1 MPERFTET
9 LRTTSELG
17 WSHAVQHRFV
27 NELFAGAVPDAVM
40 ARYLIQDHRF
50 LDSFLVLLG
59 AALASA
65 DTFAARLRFGRFI
78 GMVSAEENTYFLR
91 AFEALGVTK
100 ARRAADPDTQPTI
113 GFKAIM
119 REAADT
125 RTYAAALSVLVV
137 AEWLYLDWASRA
149 PHPLPNNFVH
159 AEWITLHDN
168 PNFRGFV
175 DFLRTELDRV
185 GPEHEDLCRDLFSRA
200 VALEPP
206 FSKPP
211 IRPEFLLRTSAP
223 RRREQTAPGKLTV
236 PTDQAVKAA
245 IAAFA
250 GPMVR
255 NRLFPAEG
263 LRTIGPPQ
271 HVRRGGWR
279 AALVR
284 GRLAANGDLRRRSD
298 RLAAAHSAQA
308 TRTVSQSGPRDTAAR
323 TKVRRLVWGFSCQ
336 VVIFGF
342 LAILCSERECR
353 SSSRRLRS
361 GSWSARK
368 GSRDRNA

>member
-9 LRTTSELG
+9 LRAASEAC

-59 AALASA
+59 AAIASA

-91 AFEALGVTK
+91 AFEALDVTE

-125 RTYAAALSVLVV
+125 RSYAAALSVLVV

-149 PHPLPNNFVH
+149 PQPLPTNFVH

-168 PNFRGFV
+168 PGFRGFV
-175 DFLRTELDRV
+175 DFLRTELSARRT
-185 GPEHEDLCRDLFSRA
+185 HIYAATSFRALSRA
-200 VALEPP
+200 NSP
-206 FSKPP
+206 FSKPR
-211 IRPEFLLRTSAP
+211 IRPVSLLKTSA
-223 RRREQTAPGKLTV
+223 R
-236 PTDQAVKAA
+236 
-245 IAAFA
+245 
-250 GPMVR
+250 
-255 NRLFPAEG
+255 
-263 LRTIGPPQ
+263 
-271 HVRRGGWR
+271 
-279 AALVR
+279 
-284 GRLAANGDLRRRSD
+284 LRRD
-298 RLAAAHSAQA
+298 KPHL
-308 TRTVSQSGPRDTAAR
+308 G
-323 TKVRRLVWGFSCQ
+323 
-336 VVIFGF
+336 
-342 LAILCSERECR
+342 
-353 SSSRRLRS
+353 SS
-361 GSWSARK
+361 
-368 GSRDRNA
+368 